1 MRLDKFL
8 KVSRL
13 VKRRPVAKEMADRGR
28 IDVNGKTAK
37 SGTKLAVGDELL
49 IRFSRRQMTV
59 EVLELKDSAKKVE
72 AQEMYK
78 ILDEQYEDREE
89 PEFF

>member
-28 IDVNGKTAK
+28 IDVNGKMAK

-59 EVLELKDSAKKVE
+59 EVLELKDSAKKTE
-72 AQEMYK
+72 AQNMYK